1 MFGRSEKKKPKY
13 NLNRRRDGARGQLLQ
28 VSARSGEKSRER
40 THRISAI
47 VVLVAALAGSCWA
60 LIYGTE
66 ALGGLLFS
74 QNERFTIQR
83 VDVRSN
89 GRLQPENLRE
99 YGKVAEG
106 QNLFAVDLQQIRAN
120 LEGVPL
126 IRRAEVS
133 RDLPDTL
140 VIRVTERTALARM
153 ADGASG
159 FPVLVDRDGYVLGL
173 ARQSTLPLI
182 TGVKERGLGPGSVV
196 KETTVLTALE
206 ALDVCDTTPLG
217 RAIHIQSMD
226 VRDPDRLNLTLSGGE
241 QIPMG
246 RDQLKIRLEKLAEVL
261 KSAQDMGQSIKTADL
276 TVLRNIPIIYRATAP

>member
-173 ARQSTLPLI
+173 GRSSTLPLI
-182 TGVKERGLGPGSVV
+182 RSASERGLGPGSVV
-196 KETTVLTALE
+196 REKNVLD
-206 ALDVCDTTPLG
+206 ALDVLDLCDATRLG
-217 RAIHIQSMD
+217 SVIHVD
-226 VRDPDRLNLTLSGGE
+226 VIEAASPDRLVLRLSGGE
-241 QIPMG
+241 VIPMG
-246 RDQLKIRLEKLAEVL
+246 RDQLKERLEKLVDVL
-261 KSAQDMGQSIKTADL
+261 KTAQEMGQAIQTADL
-276 TVLRNIPIIYRATAP
+276 TVLRNVPVVYRKP